1 MIGAFLDETQSRSTM
16 WARWENFFRDH
27 HEPSNFLKLVPG
39 LGQRDMSTLSA
50 LGILRRDL
58 HDLTR
63 YALIHTQTVDVLC
76 ATVLYPKPRHD
87 TRVIVQ
93 PIAYGSSKGSS
104 LNRPVWIARLDVVE
118 RAVRE
123 GRLDTISC
131 LGIRGWIVGEHSLR
145 CVLEVRPRF
154 TSLPDGTGIESSL
167 DEGGERV
174 VLVMNDSM
182 HRVYF
187 LYNTFRLLASQ
198 CS

>member
-1 MIGAFLDETQSRSTM
+1 MFFDPASAASAHNDSQTRLPENPILPLSVTAVQTLSKVPGMIGAFLDETQSRSTM
-16 WARWENFFRDH
+16 WARWESFFRDH
-27 HEPSNFLKLVPG
+27 HEPRNFLKLVPG

-50 LGILRRDL
+50 LDILRRDL

-63 YALIHTQTVDVLC
+63 YSLIHTQTVDVLC
-76 ATVLYPKPRHD
+76 GTVLYPKPKRD

-131 LGIRGWIVGEHSLR
+131 LGI
-145 CVLEVRPRF
+145 
-154 TSLPDGTGIESSL
+154 
-167 DEGGERV
+167 
-174 VLVMNDSM
+174 
-182 HRVYF
+182 
-187 LYNTFRLLASQ
+187 
-198 CS
+198 